1 MKSIWTKNSFRGFSS
16 RALRNFLYLSLATSL
31 VSCSWISNKRSL
43 FGDDEDV
50 SSAEADSQKLQT
62 VPKAQY
68 EQLESKYNALVNKM
82 KQSPRVEEAAAV
94 AGGAAVATSMSKAPE
109 DLVEELNKAK
119 TNNEL
124 VETVDVFGKNGQ
136 LAAPKGLDKRAP
148 VIVANVTPREIEDQI
163 LKLER
168 AQALLDQNRFDQSL
182 TILKDLE
189 SSGVRQISVRAKFL
203 IGEMLFTQGEY
214 DLSMQVFEEIIH
226 KDAFSGL
233 VLKTLG
239 RLIVCSEKLKL
250 TKKQQK
256 YYSIL
261 HDFFES
267 A

>member
-1 MKSIWTKNSFRGFSS
+1 VKSIWTKNSFEEFSS
-16 RALRNFLYLSLATSL
+16 AALRNFLYLSLATSL

-43 FGDDEDV
+43 FGDDEEV
-50 SSAEADSQKLQT
+50 SAAEAESTKLQT

-68 EQLESKYNALVNKM
+68 DQLQSKYNALVEQMRKN
-82 KQSPRVEEAAAV
+82 PPAAAS
-94 AGGAAVATSMSKAPE
+94 AGAGAMAASSMDRPPE

-119 TNNEL
+119 SNNEL
-124 VETVDVFGKNGQ
+124 VETVDVFGKDGAINSS
-136 LAAPKGLDKRAP
+136 PKGIDKRAP
-148 VIVANVTPREIEDQI
+148 VIAANVTPREIEDQI
-163 LKLER
+163 IKLER
-168 AQALLDQNRFDQSL
+168 AQALLSQNRFDQSL

-189 SSGVRQISVRAKFL
+189 SSNVRQIRVRAKFL

>member
-1 MKSIWTKNSFRGFSS
+1 VKSIWTKNSFRGFLSA
-16 RALRNFLYLSLATSL
+16 ALRNFLYLSLATSL
-31 VSCSWISNKRSL
+31 VSCSWVSNKRSL
-43 FGDDEDV
+43 FGDDEDTSV
-50 SSAEADSQKLQT
+50 EEQNSAKLQT

-68 EQLESKYNALVNKM
+68 DQLQNKYNALVAKM
-82 KQSPRVEEAAAV
+82 KKAP
-94 AGGAAVATSMSKAPE
+94 ATKQVPPE

-119 TNNEL
+119 STNDL
-124 VETVDVFGKNGQ
+124 VETVDVFGKDGQINGE
-136 LAAPKGLDKRAP
+136 PKGIDKRVP
-148 VIVANVTPREIEDQI
+148 VIAANVTPREIEEQI
-163 LKLER
+163 IKLER
-168 AQALLDQNRFDQSL
+168 ATALLNQNKFDQSL
-182 TILKDLE
+182 SILKELE
-189 SSGVRQISVRAKFL
+189 SSDVRQIRVRAKFQ
-203 IGEMLFTQGEY
+203 IGEMLFIQGEY

-250 TKKQQK
+250 SKKQQK